1 MAKGKFFLGML
12 FGLVTLLVSSQVF
25 AQADVNE
32 KRQAL
37 MKNNGEAA
45 KAIKAAVEAKDFATV
60 ETKARDIMG
69 NADKIVALFPKGS
82 TTGKTKALPAIWEKS
97 DEFAK
102 DAKALKS
109 AASELAT
116 AAKAGDDAAV
126 TAKVKALG
134 EACGSC
140 HKAFRAEKYSE

>member
-12 FGLVTLLVSSQVF
+12 FGLVALLVSSQVF

-37 MKNNGEAA
+37 MKNTGEAA

-97 DEFAK
+97 AIWDPFVAIQSMNRSTPK
-102 DAKALKS
+102 FRIWANQSGLNNS
-109 AASELAT
+109 PAAMLASYW
-116 AAKAGDDAAV
+116 
-126 TAKVKALG
+126 LW
-134 EACGSC
+134 
-140 HKAFRAEKYSE
+140 